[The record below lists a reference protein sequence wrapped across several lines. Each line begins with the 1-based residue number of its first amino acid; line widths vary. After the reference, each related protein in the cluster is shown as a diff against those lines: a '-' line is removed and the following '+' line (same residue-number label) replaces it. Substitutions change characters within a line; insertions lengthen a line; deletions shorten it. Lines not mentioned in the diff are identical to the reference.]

1 MSSELKKN
9 LLNLDLTFDSIRIID
24 SLNDKMLKEA
34 IEYSLILLENK
45 KDKGATK
52 YLFKDIKNK
61 NTIQHNYVE
70 IKNDIIEDKKTN
82 LLETINKEEKIENI
96 NKDIEIVNV
105 LNVVEEVKPKKEEEE
120 IVVNNNKKIKVKIP
134 LAKNVENR
142 TEELEK
148 VKTKV
153 VDLSDF

>member
-61 NTIQHNYVE
+61 NPIQHNYVE
-70 IKNDIIEDKKTN
+70 VKNDIIEDKKTN
-82 LLETINKEEKIENI
+82 LVETINKEKKIENI
-96 NKDIEIVNV
+96 NKDIEIVKV
-105 LNVVEEVKPKKEEEE
+105 LNVVEEVKPEKEE
-120 IVVNNNKKIKVKIP
+120 IVVNNNKKTKVKIP

>member
-61 NTIQHNYVE
+61 NAIQHNYVE
-70 IKNDIIEDKKTN
+70 VKNDIIEDKKTN
-82 LLETINKEEKIENI
+82 LVETINKEKKIENI
-96 NKDIEIVNV
+96 NKDIEIVKV
-105 LNVVEEVKPKKEEEE
+105 LNVVEEVKPEKEE
-120 IVVNNNKKIKVKIP
+120 IVVNNNKKTKVKIP